1 MRLRIQMLCPAP
13 PGSRNGNRITALR
26 WSRFL
31 RSLGHQVE
39 ILHDLDDRDIGAR
52 ADLLVL
58 LHAAKCANAAR
69 RFRENYPERSLVV
82 ALTGTDLYRDLA
94 RQPRVHRSLE
104 LADRI
109 ILLQRAGLANLAPHL
124 RRKSHVIHQSSVP
137 VAAKRFSFER
147 HFHVCVVGHMRAVKD
162 PLRCAM
168 AVRALPESSKIRV
181 THIGR
186 AMTER
191 FAALA
196 SREDQENPRYS
207 WLGEFTHARTRRR
220 IAQSHVL
227 VLTSRMEG
235 GANVISEACAAG
247 VPILA
252 SRIEGSVGLLGAKH
266 PGMFEVGNTREL
278 RSLLLATE
286 NDSTFYEKLRR
297 ASLQK
302 APQFKPSLE
311 RTAWRKLLVKLPN

>member
-31 RSLGHQVE
+31 RSLGHTVE
-39 ILHDLDDRDIGAR
+39 LLHDLEDPATFAR
-52 ADLLVL
+52 ADVLVL

-69 RFRENYPERSLVV
+69 RFRERYPDRPLVV

-94 RQPRVHRSLE
+94 KKPRARQSLE

-109 ILLQRAGLANLAPHL
+109 ILLQHAGLANLAPRI

-137 VAAKRFSFER
+137 VAVQPYSFKR
-147 HFHVCVVGHMRAVKD
+147 HFQVCVVGHLRAVKD

-168 AVRALPESSKIRV
+168 AVRALPAESRIRV

-186 AMTER
+186 AMNGR

-196 SREDQENPRYS
+196 LREDRNNSRYR
-207 WLGEFTHARTRRR
+207 WLGEFSHARTRRR
-220 IAQSHVL
+220 IAQSHLL

-252 SRIEGSVGLLGAKH
+252 SRIEGSVGLLGEKH

-278 RSLLLATE
+278 RSLLLDAE
-286 NDSTFYEKLRR
+286 NDKSFYQKLRHASIRSARQFEPRLERAAWRALLAKLRR
-297 ASLQK
+297 
-302 APQFKPSLE
+302 
-311 RTAWRKLLVKLPN
+311 